1 MSRYLTRSLS
11 EYVKQLY
18 MKTNYFNTYKDK
30 KKIDRIKF
38 SHITANKK
46 TIDYEFLNKLCEGI
60 DVDTLSPSQISAKT
74 TTNTDTNEVSM
85 LITIFE
91 KNDYTLIKNYKLRK
105 YIMGLI
111 NEKNCIITKK
121 TK

>member
-1 MSRYLTRSLS
+1 
-11 EYVKQLY
+11 
-18 MKTNYFNTYKDK
+18 
-30 KKIDRIKF
+30 
-38 SHITANKK
+38 
-46 TIDYEFLNKLCEGI
+46 
-60 DVDTLSPSQISAKT
+60 
-74 TTNTDTNEVSM
+74 M